1 MTAKA
6 RNADCKPHR
15 VIKEVSKVK
24 VEEHG
29 KSAVFLNPK
38 REKIHVTRVDQ
49 GVVENECSADFAV
62 SKIGVDDVIIELKG
76 KEVVR
81 AFEQIIATAKIL
93 RSCRKNASPIAGLIV
108 CTRVPATDSKAMR
121 LKNQFTQQHKAML
134 KICASNREY
143 SFDEFFGRR

>member
-6 RNADCKPHR
+6 RNADCKSHR
-15 VIKEVSKVK
+15 TVKEMSKVK

-38 REKIHVTRVDQ
+38 REKIHVTKVDQ
-49 GVVENECSADFAV
+49 GLVENECSADFAV
-62 SKIGVDDVIIELKG
+62 SKLGVGDVIVELKG

-81 AFEQIIATAKIL
+81 ACEQIIATAKLL
-93 RSCRKNASPIAGLIV
+93 RSCRKQPVAIAGLIV

-134 KICASNREY
+134 KICSSNREY
-143 SFDEFFGRR
+143 SFDDFFGRR